1 MEEELKSLPPW
12 SLPIRIVV
20 LVLLML
26 YLSMVVL
33 APLTIP
39 VGAPYLTVPVAERIA
54 PAQQALYLNHG
65 YRFFAPNPGPS
76 HIMVY
81 EIETADGEQI
91 KGHFPDRDNTSPR
104 LLYHRW
110 FMLSESMYREFSG
123 LEEKPRIDQLIR
135 EFEDEIAD
143 LVRQGRVEES
153 KALAAKRDGAVAEL
167 DAEQNRFD
175 GVMLKLARSLV
186 GRFGKPESGPAK
198 SIRMWILRRSLP
210 TPEQSKAGL
219 ELTDES
225 LITGAEVAYF
235 KAEQLADLE
244 QVVAEPEL
252 ETISAGGSDE

>member
-123 LEEKPRIDQLIR
+123 LEEKPRICLLYTSDAA
-135 EFEDEIAD
+135 DE
-143 LVRQGRVEES
+143 
-153 KALAAKRDGAVAEL
+153 
-167 DAEQNRFD
+167 
-175 GVMLKLARSLV
+175 
-186 GRFGKPESGPAK
+186 
-198 SIRMWILRRSLP
+198 
-210 TPEQSKAGL
+210 
-219 ELTDES
+219 
-225 LITGAEVAYF
+225 
-235 KAEQLADLE
+235 
-244 QVVAEPEL
+244 
-252 ETISAGGSDE
+252 